1 MSASLRLQA
10 KLELVRGAL
19 NEAASPVWLGPA
31 GAELYPHY
39 LAALHGVAVG
49 AVPLMQRALDRCRE
63 LAASGDRVAE
73 RLAPFLEHHIPEETG
88 HDEWLLDDIA
98 ALGGDPAAVRARVPS
113 ASAAAINGAQLW
125 WIEHAHPVALLGH
138 AEVLECSPPELDVL
152 DEFERRT
159 GIPRAGLMFFRRHA
173 VIDLRHRDEI
183 HACLDA
189 LALDVEQESLVG
201 MSALHT
207 AGMIVRLYGEV
218 RTPAGAATR

>member
-1 MSASLRLQA
+1 M
-10 KLELVRGAL
+10 
-19 NEAASPVWLGPA
+19 
-31 GAELYPHY
+31 
-39 LAALHGVAVG
+39 AVG

-113 ASAAAINGAQLW
+113 ASAAAINGAQPR
-125 WIEHAHPVALLGH
+125 WIEHAHPVALLGTPR
-138 AEVLECSPPELDVL
+138 CSSARLPSWACAGTSSSGGPG
-152 DEFERRT
+152 FR
-159 GIPRAGLMFFRRHA
+159 GPRADVRCHA

-183 HACLDA
+183 HACLNGA
-189 LALDVEQESLVG
+189 VLDVEQESLVG

-207 AGMIVRLYGEV
+207 AGMVVHLHGEV
-218 RTPAGAATR
+218 RAPTSSGQR